1 MNLVMCSGNA
11 PFEVVAAGSLCCDW
25 FVLVFPL
32 GFYRGFPSITGA
44 YLGSPTE
51 VYYAKDYLGKAIRS
65 SYTELGDVM

>member
-11 PFEVVAAGSLCCDW
+11 PFEVVAAGSLRCDW
-25 FVLVFPL
+25 FCP
-32 GFYRGFPSITGA
+32 GFPTGFLQGFSSIIGA